1 MKTLSTASDM
11 LLSLTAVLNSFRR
24 ATCRVQLTD
33 RAKRET
39 AVAIFLETKSDLT
52 KAIWRVFLLMSDM
65 ASSLNTTPSGS
76 KGATP
81 SSSSLNR
88 LSTASNEGEISK
100 KAEGSKLRNANPS
113 QYVKLNVGG
122 SLHYTTI
129 GTLTKVGW
137 CLIMVVFWN
146 KGPSL
151 YYVRVFW
158 SFLEQPTTL
167 RKNTLSKEEIEKICR
182 NLTSNMYIHS
192 INMYVLL
199 VGTFRWQGICAF
211 LCC

>member
-1 MKTLSTASDM
+1 MNLAIWPKWLIKTLSTTSNI
-11 LLSLTAVLNSFRR
+11 LLSLTAALNSFRR

-88 LSTASNEGEISK
+88 LSTASNEG

-129 GTLTKVGW
+129 GTLTKVRRW
-137 CLIMVVFWN
+137 LWLFMFVFWN
-146 KGPSL
+146 KQG
-151 YYVRVFW
+151 
-158 SFLEQPTTL
+158 
-167 RKNTLSKEEIEKICR
+167 R
-182 NLTSNMYIHS
+182 NREDLAK
-192 INMYVLL
+192 LD
-199 VGTFRWQGICAF
+199 FK
-211 LCC
+211 

>member
-1 MKTLSTASDM
+1 
-11 LLSLTAVLNSFRR
+11 
-24 ATCRVQLTD
+24 
-33 RAKRET
+33 
-39 AVAIFLETKSDLT
+39 
-52 KAIWRVFLLMSDM
+52 MSDM

-88 LSTASNEGEISK
+88 LSTASNEG

-151 YYVRVFW
+151 YYVVGVFW
-158 SFLEQPTTL
+158 SLLEPPNQAPYVP
-167 RKNTLSKEEIEKICR
+167 KNTREVCKEETEDLSKLE
-182 NLTSNMYIHS
+182 T
-192 INMYVLL
+192 
-199 VGTFRWQGICAF
+199 
-211 LCC
+211 